1 MRVSK
6 AIAVLSIAL
15 VSSVTLLC
23 GCSKNEPLKLST
35 HTWIGY
41 ETIPLAQ
48 QLGFIDDEINIFITQ
63 SASDSLERL
72 ETGLVDAAT
81 LTLDEV
87 IQARSRGVDLTVVLV
102 MDVSAGA
109 DSVYARHSIETLS
122 SLKGKRIAYEE
133 GAVGEIVL
141 LSLLKQAGLQR
152 SDVSLVNFPIN
163 RMEGVWRNDLADVV
177 ISYEPTSS
185 AIEKHGGVRIFDS
198 RQIPNMIVDV
208 LAVRTELLRSREKA
222 VRTLLDGHFKTL
234 KFMEKDHSE
243 AMEMISKRT
252 GLSTAELQKALN
264 GIFIPNLYENFEL
277 LKSGSDLEQTSVA
290 LQAMLFER
298 QMMKETSSL
307 EGLFTNQYLPIE
319 VRVK

>member
-102 MDVSAGA
+102 MDQSAGA

-141 LSLLKQAGLQR
+141 LSLLKQAGLQLD
-152 SDVSLVNFPIN
+152 DVSLVNFPIN

-208 LAVRTELLRSREKA
+208 LAVRTELLKSREKA
-222 VRTLLDGHFKTL
+222 VRTLLDAHFTTL
-234 KFMEKDHSE
+234 KFMEKNHSK
-243 AMEMISKRT
+243 AMEIISKRT
-252 GLSTAELQKALN
+252 GLSVAELQKALG

-298 QMMKETSSL
+298 KMMKKTSSL
-307 EGLFTNQYLPIE
+307 EGLLTNQYLPIE